1 MRKIPILLNK
11 LDTSESEIT
20 VLVQQHTHTICFLH
34 VWGGGLKWM
43 DRNSV
48 DLGGIGAA
56 ASDGASLADKKTK
69 YSAELL

>member
-1 MRKIPILLNK
+1 
-11 LDTSESEIT
+11 
-20 VLVQQHTHTICFLH
+20 
-34 VWGGGLKWM
+34 M